1 MTDVSTHTL
10 EVPGAVLTYD
20 VRRPEGPSE
29 HRPLFILG
37 SPMAASGFE
46 QLVDHFT
53 DRTVITYDP
62 RGAERSTLTEDG
74 TVTGELHGEDMHRVV
89 EASGLGPVD
98 VFGSSGGGAFALH
111 WIVTFPEDVRVLVSH
126 EPPLSTILEDSV
138 MAARV
143 TDDIIATYQRDG
155 YGPALAKFIA
165 LVMHAGP
172 LPDDYLDRPAP
183 DPAMFGLPTEDD
195 GSRDDPLLSRNL
207 AIPPFVPDL
216 EALRASTVRI
226 VPAVGA
232 EGEGTLARRGGEALA
247 RELGV
252 EPVVFPGDHG
262 GFTVS
267 PMGPNNDP
275 AAFADILR
283 EVLDREMTAD
293 NRTPAEGSRVVV
305 AFGGS
310 GTSAKKLLGAGGLD
324 GDVLVVDLAQVV
336 SQWVGETEKNL
347 TAVFDAAE
355 RSGAVL
361 LLDEADALFGRRTE
375 VSDSHDRYANLETS
389 YLLERL
395 EEHPGIPALVLR
407 TTGRPGNLPEAMR
420 VLDLDERDDER
431 DDERGE

>member
-20 VRRPEGPSE
+20 VRAPAAPSG
-29 HRPLFILG
+29 HCPLFIVG
-37 SPMAASGFE
+37 SPMGASGFE
-46 QLVDHFT
+46 QLVGHIA

-62 RGAERSTLTEDG
+62 RGAERSTLAPDG

-111 WIVTFPEDVRVLVSH
+111 LVVKFPGDVRVLVSH
-126 EPPLSTILEDSV
+126 EPPLSTILEDRE

-143 TDDIIATYQRDG
+143 NEDIVATYQRDG
-155 YGPALAKFIA
+155 FGPALAKFIA
-165 LVMHAGP
+165 LVMHSGP
-172 LPDDYLDRPAP
+172 LPDDYLDRTAP

-262 GFTVS
+262 GFTLS

-275 AAFADILR
+275 AAFASLLR
-283 EVLDREMTAD
+283 EVLD
-293 NRTPAEGSRVVV
+293 
-305 AFGGS
+305 
-310 GTSAKKLLGAGGLD
+310 
-324 GDVLVVDLAQVV
+324 Q
-336 SQWVGETEKNL
+336 
-347 TAVFDAAE
+347 
-355 RSGAVL
+355 
-361 LLDEADALFGRRTE
+361 
-375 VSDSHDRYANLETS
+375 
-389 YLLERL
+389 
-395 EEHPGIPALVLR
+395 
-407 TTGRPGNLPEAMR
+407 
-420 VLDLDERDDER
+420 
-431 DDERGE
+431 